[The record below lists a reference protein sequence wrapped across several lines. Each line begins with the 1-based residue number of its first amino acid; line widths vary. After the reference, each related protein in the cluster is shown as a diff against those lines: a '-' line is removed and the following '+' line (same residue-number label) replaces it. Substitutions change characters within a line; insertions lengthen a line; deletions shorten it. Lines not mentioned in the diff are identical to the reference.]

1 MKISRGEGFLC
12 FVTLFLFLCS
22 TNALLSPKGINFEV
36 QAFMSIKASL
46 MDPHGILENW
56 MVMLLIHVVGIWL
69 LVLLRILLL
78 VWEFLVRIY
87 LVHYH
92 QVLEG

>member
-36 QAFMSIKASL
+36 QALMSIKASL
-46 MDPHGILENW
+46 MDPHGVLVNW
-56 MVMLLIHVVGIWL
+56 MVMLLIHVVGI
-69 LVLLRILLL
+69 
-78 VWEFLVRIY
+78 
-87 LVHYH
+87 
-92 QVLEG
+92 